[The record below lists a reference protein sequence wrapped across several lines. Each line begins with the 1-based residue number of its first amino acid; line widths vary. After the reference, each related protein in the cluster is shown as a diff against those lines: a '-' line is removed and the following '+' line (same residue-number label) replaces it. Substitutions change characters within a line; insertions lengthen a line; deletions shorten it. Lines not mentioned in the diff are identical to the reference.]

1 MNTQKYPTWL
11 VPIDIAKELKK
22 IGFNEPCLF
31 SYSEGFGI
39 TAMVYSSLEG
49 KTEFSI
55 KDFMLG
61 DNSPESPFTDI
72 PTYEQVFEWFR
83 ERGLFS
89 YIRPNIGAM
98 DWYSYRIYDRCNFEK
113 GRGMA
118 FYYESARLFCMET
131 LIKIF
136 KERQRNKEKRIMGSI
151 TFKHEENE

>member
-49 KTEFSI
+49 KIEFSI
-55 KDFMLG
+55 KDFVLG
-61 DNSPESPFTDI
+61 GNSPGSPFTYI

-83 ERGLFS
+83 VRGLFS
-89 YIRPNIGAM
+89 YIRPNMGAM
-98 DWYSYRIYDRCNFEK
+98 DWYSYRIYNRFDIEK
-113 GRGMA
+113 GKGMS
-118 FYYESARLFCMET
+118 FDYENARLFFIEK
-131 LIKIF
+131 LIEIF
-136 KERQRNKEKRIMGSI
+136 KERQRNK
-151 TFKHEENE
+151 